1 LIHAINLSERHNPI
15 NYQIS
20 LVFQRSSSNPMERLT
35 ESVQTIYSLMEFY
48 LERDESLLE
57 NEMVAE
63 NGEIRI
69 ISKNQQYPC
78 I

>member
-1 LIHAINLSERHNPI
+1 
-15 NYQIS
+15 
-20 LVFQRSSSNPMERLT
+20 MERLT
-35 ESVQTIYSLMEFY
+35 EPAQTIYSLMEFC

-69 ISKNQQYPC
+69 VSKNQQYPC